1 MKKSI
6 LLGILILMG
15 FFLVSCDYP
24 EKSFQALDRDNI
36 PREVTRN
43 FNLERG
49 VYAPFVWSSDHESIV
64 IDGLN
69 AVVVQQTEDVIV
81 NLKATINE
89 TSETFQIKV
98 LKIGSD
104 LTYREQAEDVLLEL
118 KNLYNEIDGALL
130 ELPNE
135 VNGIYIKYYL
145 DLFQDKYGF
154 YENNNKTYISSSFG
168 ANDDNVSIP
177 LTFYSSESMSNESQ
191 IWDSYLPL
199 KALKLENDNEYI
211 HAIQAMNTKQYKFNQ
226 NRMYIS
232 GVSVGDIIEFGEKE
246 GVTYELRFNNPEYF
260 EEITYNQYKVIKP
273 FRENINELLRIVVTI
288 DNMPKV
294 VNVIISM

>member
-49 VYAPFVWSSDHESIV
+49 VYAPFVWSSDHEAIV

>member
-1 MKKSI
+1 MKKSM
-6 LLGILILMG
+6 LLSILILIS

-24 EKSFQALDRDNI
+24 EKSFQAFDRDNI

-49 VYAPFVWSSDHESIV
+49 VYAPFVWSSDHEAIV
-64 IDGLN
+64 IDGLV

-81 NLKATINE
+81 NLKATINQ

-104 LTYREQAEDVLLEL
+104 LTYREQAEDIMLML
-118 KNLYNEIDGALL
+118 KDLYHEIDDDPL
-130 ELPNE
+130 ELPHE

-154 YENNNKTYISSSFG
+154 YEDDNKTYLSSSFG
-168 ANDDNVSIP
+168 ANNDDISIP
-177 LTFYSSESMSNESQ
+177 VSFYSSESMSQESQ
-191 IWDSYLPL
+191 IWTSYLPL
-199 KALKLENDNEYI
+199 KALKLENDNVYI
-211 HAIQAMNTKQYKFNQ
+211 KAVQAINTKNYTFNQ

-232 GVSVGDIIEFGEKE
+232 NVTIGDIIEFGEIE
-246 GVTYELRFNNPEYF
+246 GVY
-260 EEITYNQYKVIKP
+260 
-273 FRENINELLRIVVTI
+273 
-288 DNMPKV
+288 
-294 VNVIISM
+294 

>member
-49 VYAPFVWSSDHESIV
+49 VYAPFVWSSDHEAIV
-64 IDGLN
+64 IDGLS

-145 DLFQDKYGF
+145 DLFQDQYGF

>member
-49 VYAPFVWSSDHESIV
+49 VYAPFVWSSDHEAIV
-64 IDGLN
+64 IDGLS